1 MPRIMFPALLW
12 QYFMAKTGVVRIMG
26 HVFISG
32 GPGTHEKYSEYE
44 M

>member
-12 QYFMAKTGVVRIMG
+12 QYFMVKTGVVRIMG